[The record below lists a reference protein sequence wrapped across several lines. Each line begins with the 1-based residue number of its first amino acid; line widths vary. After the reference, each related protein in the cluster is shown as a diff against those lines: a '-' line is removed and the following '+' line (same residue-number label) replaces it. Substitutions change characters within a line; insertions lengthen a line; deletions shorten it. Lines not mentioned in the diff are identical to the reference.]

1 MEGPSPSPL
10 PFSSYAVSFTEAQNA
25 TGGFVLQ
32 VNLER
37 PLNTSW
43 VSKYHSKGFALLV
56 SCKTCWETMDGKGAK
71 EELFTWA
78 HDGPPGSI
86 PRLGHTGLHPSPLWG
101 SSSQRLVSV

>member
-10 PFSSYAVSFTEAQNA
+10 PFSSYAVSSTEAQNA

-56 SCKTCWETMDGKGAK
+56 SCKTCWETMDEWVTKGQKKSCSLGPTMDLLAPSRG
-71 EELFTWA
+71 WA
-78 HDGPPGSI
+78 TLVFIHLHFGEVPH
-86 PRLGHTGLHPSPLWG
+86 RGL
-101 SSSQRLVSV
+101 